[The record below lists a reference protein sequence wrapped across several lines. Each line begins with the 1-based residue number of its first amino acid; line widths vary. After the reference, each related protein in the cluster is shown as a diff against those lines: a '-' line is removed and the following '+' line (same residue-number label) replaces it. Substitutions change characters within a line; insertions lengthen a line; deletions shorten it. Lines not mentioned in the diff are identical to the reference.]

1 MLLSDGEIRE
11 LIEQD
16 VLVNADKNNVGTIT
30 CDLRTKRFV
39 FSDGSSRASCKLQ
52 HGDSAFVECVEG
64 RHDHPVQHT
73 TDCADRFRTCGETCR

>member
-39 FSDGSSRASCKLQ
+39 FSDGPSRASCSTVTLR
-52 HGDSAFVECVEG
+52 SWNVLRACNF
-64 RHDHPVQHT
+64 PT
-73 TDCADRFRTCGETCR
+73 P